1 MTSLFFL
8 VRRVTRVLLVVLVA
22 AGGTAN
28 AQKVGTTS
36 FQFLKVMPT
45 ARATAMGDAYASL
58 ATGAE
63 ALFWNP
69 AGLARTTGH
78 ALTATHI
85 PYLVDTR
92 ISSAG
97 YAFSLGGFG
106 QVGVQVQAV
115 DYGDIEETRT
125 DALGFNPDG
134 TYNPG
139 LTGNTF
145 GPSAFV
151 VGVSYARSLTDRFST
166 GITAKYAHES
176 LYGGDYAATNG
187 SVNTAAGAVLFD
199 FGIQYATGFRSLT
212 IAMAVQ
218 NFGPEVAF
226 VDERFAAPLT
236 FRLGA
241 AGDLVGPNG
250 IVQQNAQNRV
260 TVAYDLHQPNDYDQ
274 QMQFGL
280 EYSFAEVVALR
291 SGYKMNYDTE
301 GFTFGAGLGA
311 DLIGARFKIDY
322 SYGGMG
328 EFLGSVHRFTVGA
341 TIR

>member
-1 MTSLFFL
+1 MTAPRHLLRL
-8 VRRVTRVLLVVLVA
+8 VALVALVA
-22 AGGTAN
+22 ATGPAH

-45 ARATAMGDAYASL
+45 ARATAMGDAYGSL
-58 ATGAE
+58 AEGAE

-69 AGLARTTGH
+69 AGVAHTTGH
-78 ALTATHI
+78 SLTATHI

-97 YAFSLGGFG
+97 YAVSLGGFG
-106 QVGVQVQAV
+106 QVGVQLQSV
-115 DYGDIEETRT
+115 DYGDFAETRT
-125 DALGFNPDG
+125 DQLGFNADG

-139 LTGNTF
+139 LTGGTF
-145 GPSAFV
+145 SPSAFAA
-151 VGVSYARSLTDRFST
+151 GVSYARSLTDRFST
-166 GITAKYAHES
+166 GITAKYVRES
-176 LYGGDYAATNG
+176 LYDGALAGD
-187 SVNTAAGAVLFD
+187 VNTAAGAVLFD
-199 FGIQYATGFRSLT
+199 FGIQYQTGFRSLD

-226 VDERFAAPLT
+226 VEERFAAPLT

-241 AGDLVGPNG
+241 TGDLVGPNG
-250 IVQQNAQNRV
+250 IVRQDPQNRL

-274 QMQFGL
+274 QMHVGL
-280 EYSFAEVVALR
+280 EYSFAEVVSLR

-301 GFTFGAGLGA
+301 GLTFGAGLNA
-311 DLIGARFKIDY
+311 DLSGARLGVDY
-322 SYGGMG
+322 SYGSMG
-328 EFLGSVHRFTVGA
+328 DFLGSVHRLTVGA

>member
-1 MTSLFFL
+1 MAC
-8 VRRVTRVLLVVLVA
+8 VTLVVLLTS
-22 AGGTAN
+22 GGSAN

-45 ARATAMGDAYASL
+45 ARATAMGDAYVSL
-58 ATGAE
+58 ARGAE

-69 AGLARTTGH
+69 AGLAHTTGH

-97 YAFSLGGFG
+97 YAVSLGRFG
-106 QVGVQVQAV
+106 QVGLQVHAV
-115 DYGDIEETRT
+115 DYGDIAETRT
-125 DALGFNPDG
+125 DQLGFNPDG

-139 LTGNTF
+139 LTGSTF
-145 GPSAFV
+145 GPSAFAA
-151 VGVSYARSLTDRFST
+151 GISYARSLTDRFST
-166 GITAKYAHES
+166 GITAKYVRES
-176 LYGGDYAATNG
+176 LYGGDYAGATGN
-187 SVNTAAGAVLFD
+187 VNTAAGAVLFD
-199 FGIQYATGFRSLT
+199 FGIQYATGFRSLS

-226 VDERFAAPLT
+226 VEEQFAAPLT

-241 AGDLVGPNG
+241 TGDLIGPNG
-250 IVQQNAQNRV
+250 IARQDAQNRV

-280 EYSFAEVVALR
+280 EYSFAEVIALR

-301 GFTFGAGLGA
+301 GLTFGAGLNA
-311 DLIGARFKIDY
+311 DLIGARFGLDY

-328 EFLGSVHRFTVGA
+328 EFLGSVHRFTVGI

>member
-1 MTSLFFL
+1 MTAPRSLLRL
-8 VRRVTRVLLVVLVA
+8 VALAALVA
-22 AGGTAN
+22 ASGPAH

-45 ARATAMGDAYASL
+45 ARATAMGDAYGSL
-58 ATGAE
+58 AQGAE

-69 AGLARTTGH
+69 AGVAHTTGH

-97 YAFSLGGFG
+97 YATSLGGFG
-106 QVGVQVQAV
+106 QVGIQLQAV
-115 DYGDIEETRT
+115 DYGDIAETRT
-125 DALGFNPDG
+125 DQLGFNADG

-139 LTGNTF
+139 LTGSSYS
-145 GPSAFV
+145 PSAFAA
-151 VGVSYARSLTDRFST
+151 GVTYARSLTDRFST
-166 GITAKYAHES
+166 GITAKYVRES
-176 LYGGDYAATNG
+176 LYDGAFAGG
-187 SVNTAAGAVLFD
+187 VNTAAGAVLFD
-199 FGIQYATGFRSLT
+199 FGIQYQTGFRSLD

-226 VDERFAAPLT
+226 VEERFAAPLT

-241 AGDLVGPNG
+241 TGDLVGPNG
-250 IVQQNAQNRV
+250 MVRQDPQNRL

-274 QMQFGL
+274 QMHVGL
-280 EYSFAEVVALR
+280 EYSFAEVVSLR

-301 GFTFGAGLGA
+301 GLTFGAGLNA
-311 DLIGARFKIDY
+311 DLSGARLGVDY
-322 SYGGMG
+322 SYGSMG
-328 EFLGSVHRFTVGA
+328 DFLGSVHRLTVGA